1 MALIN
6 LDAIHV
12 VNLKHRTDRREETEK
27 EIQKAVDA
35 GIFPDIKP
43 EFVNRLPPK
52 GGLIPLSFGRTAYY
66 QTGCEHQRIMEQLF
80 HEKRDLALILEDDV
94 EWTPAFF
101 EKFASFWADVQ
112 NHAPDWLALFLGGV
126 DKGGRTPVEGSDFV
140 SLNNGSTQSHAY
152 IVNRAG
158 LLRLYDHLFVDRG
171 ILDWAYVNMM
181 RGDKCCYSPTGEWF
195 ANPRKSWSDNSKMY
209 E

>member
-52 GGLIPLSFGRTAYY
+52 GGLLPLSFGYSSFY
-66 QTGCEHQRIMEQLF
+66 QSGCEHQRIMEQLF
-80 HEKRDLALILEDDV
+80 HEKRDLSLILEDDV

-112 NHAPDWLALFLGGV
+112 NHAPDWLALFLGGTGQV
-126 DKGGRTPVEGSDFV
+126 GRTPAAPLRSFV
-140 SLNNGSTQSHAY
+140 CGPRGHRL
-152 IVNRAG
+152 G
-158 LLRLYDHLFVDRG
+158 LRQHDERRQVLLLPSRRLVCWLEE
-171 ILDWAYVNMM
+171 I
-181 RGDKCCYSPTGEWF
+181 T
-195 ANPRKSWSDNSKMY
+195 
-209 E
+209 